1 MGCFVL
7 KEKNGKMLQVTGFHI
22 NNIPR
27 AKKAGTGG
35 ARSPAAPAVGAAAVG
50 LKQKKK
56 KKSRNVEGL
65 FDELKAEVND

>member
-1 MGCFVL
+1 M
-7 KEKNGKMLQVTGFHI
+7 TGFHI

-50 LKQKKK
+50 LKYKKK

>member
-1 MGCFVL
+1 M
-7 KEKNGKMLQVTGFHI
+7 TGFHI

-50 LKQKKK
+50 LKLKKK
-56 KKSRNVEGL
+56 KKAGTWKGYLMS
-65 FDELKAEVND
+65 LKLK